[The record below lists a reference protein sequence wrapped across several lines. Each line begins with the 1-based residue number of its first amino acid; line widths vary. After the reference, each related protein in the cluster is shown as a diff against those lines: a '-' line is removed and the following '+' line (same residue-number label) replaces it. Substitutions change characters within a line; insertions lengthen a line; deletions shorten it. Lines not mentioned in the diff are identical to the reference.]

1 MVDVGQGRILRCV
14 IATGDWSL
22 VVDYDGEPNG
32 LTLDRDGQL
41 LVADY
46 KNGIVRSISGDSFLL
61 TMQLACDLQTN
72 QVRPHLSRK
81 NMERFKGP
89 NDLIVADNG
98 DLCKF
103 DAWKSRLTLDFTD
116 QGQTGMSDQSG
127 VVYRLN
133 VDGKLDTL
141 LFNGISPNGLVL
153 SPDQKVHQPSEPG
166 TALIAGA
173 ICCNDQRQ

>member
-1 MVDVGQGRILRCV
+1 M
-14 IATGDWSL
+14 
-22 VVDYDGEPNG
+22 
-32 LTLDRDGQL
+32 
-41 LVADY
+41 
-46 KNGIVRSISGDSFLL
+46 
-61 TMQLACDLQTN
+61 
-72 QVRPHLSRK
+72 PHLSRK

-103 DAWKSRLTLDFTD
+103 DTWKSKLTLDFTD

-127 VVYRLN
+127 VVYRLS

-141 LFNGISPNGLVL
+141 LSNGISPNGLVL
-153 SPDQKVHQPSEPG
+153 SPDQKVHHPPG
-166 TALIAGA
+166 LKMALIAGA